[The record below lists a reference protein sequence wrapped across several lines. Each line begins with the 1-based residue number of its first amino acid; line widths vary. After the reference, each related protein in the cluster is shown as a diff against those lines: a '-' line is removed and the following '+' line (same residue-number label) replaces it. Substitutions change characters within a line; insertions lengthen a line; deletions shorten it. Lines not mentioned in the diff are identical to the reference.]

1 MKTSDGRYI
10 FENEK
15 ELKKE
20 RSIDLDALV
29 PEPLTMKINGVV
41 YKVNDV
47 SVETY
52 MRIIKMSTIEDEEQ
66 ARVNFYSIFK
76 ESVPDLPD
84 EIIENMNGAQVRGFL
99 AFLVQ
104 SFLGGQI
111 DPNVQKPMS
120 GITNLLPQTKQQN

>member
-1 MKTSDGRYI
+1 MKTSDGRVI
-10 FENEK
+10 IEN
-15 ELKKE
+15 KKE

-29 PEPLTMKINGVV
+29 PEPLTLKINGTV
-41 YKVNDV
+41 YNVNEV

-52 MRIIKMSTIEDEEQ
+52 MRIIKMSTIDDEEQ
-66 ARVNFYSIFK
+66 ARINFYSIFK

-84 EIIENMNGAQVRGFL
+84 EIIENMNGAQVQGFL
-99 AFLVQ
+99 AFLVK

-120 GITNLLPQTKQQN
+120 GITSHLPQTKPVN

>member
-1 MKTSDGRYI
+1 MS
-10 FENEK
+10 
-15 ELKKE
+15 KE
-20 RSIDLDALV
+20 RSVDLDALV
-29 PEPLTMKINGVV
+29 PEPLTLKINGTV

-66 ARVNFYSIFK
+66 ARINFYSIFR

-99 AFLVQ
+99 AASLFLEARRPKLAEADV
-104 SFLGGQI
+104 
-111 DPNVQKPMS
+111 
-120 GITNLLPQTKQQN
+120 GITNHLQNEAEINCGRRL

>member
-1 MKTSDGRYI
+1 MGA
-10 FENEK
+10 
-15 ELKKE
+15 KE

-29 PEPLTMKINGVV
+29 PEPLTLKINGQV

-52 MRIIKMSTIEDEEQ
+52 MRIIKISTIEDEEQ
-66 ARVNFYSIFK
+66 ARINFYSIFK

-99 AFLVQ
+99 AFLVE
-104 SFLGGQI
+104 SFLGSQI

-120 GITNLLPQTKQQN
+120 GITKNLPQTKPGN